1 MRWVWHLGGLSA
13 SQLAKNVWAEIDK
26 DDVLGRAAQ
35 LSFYFLLAL
44 FPLLIFVSAV
54 LALIAH
60 DEKKPAI
67 VDFVRRYRPL
77 FASHPLIATG
87 SSSAT
92 A

>member
-54 LALIAH
+54 L
-60 DEKKPAI
+60 
-67 VDFVRRYRPL
+67 
-77 FASHPLIATG
+77 G
-87 SSSAT
+87 
-92 A
+92 